1 MQMKRMN
8 GEITIVGHDRLYILA
23 EVESGPCTP
32 GWISLG
38 GVGDSGHLMID
49 CDEWDSF
56 KELMAEVDSVVQAR
70 KRAAEQ
76 DE

>member
-23 EVESGPCTP
+23 EVESGINTA

-38 GVGDSGHLMID
+38 GVGDSGRLMID
-49 CDEWDSF
+49 RDDWDSF
-56 KELMAEVDSVVQAR
+56 KELVAEVDSVVQAR
-70 KRAAEQ
+70 EQAE
-76 DE
+76 